1 MTLVKLDTPENLT
14 EPMLGS
20 EISRKEFKKGT
31 YNASF
36 DTDIMQD
43 STQIFWWKCSHNL
56 WNAKE
61 PNPLPSPRQRRLWRG
76 EWRKGRN
83 SLHTKFSID
92 GGPCQVVWVLFTSN
106 LSVLPAWKE
115 FFSGRL
121 RSFGR
126 SIYSISL
133 GQGLSCR
140 QSQFLR
146 ISGSIRSSKMRVGLL
161 NSVS

>member
-1 MTLVKLDTPENLT
+1 MCVFPLPFLHWYKKHKDELWTPMGSAPPSLVHYTKKISKNTKENF
-14 EPMLGS
+14 ES
-20 EISRKEFKKGT
+20 
-31 YNASF
+31 NA
-36 DTDIMQD
+36 
-43 STQIFWWKCSHNL
+43 KCSDNL

-61 PNPLPSPRQRRLWRG
+61 PNPLPSSRQRRLWRG

>member
-1 MTLVKLDTPENLT
+1 
-14 EPMLGS
+14 
-20 EISRKEFKKGT
+20 
-31 YNASF
+31 
-36 DTDIMQD
+36 MQA
-43 STQIFWWKCSHNL
+43 STQIFWWKCSDNL

-146 ISGSIRSSKMRVGLL
+146 ISGSIRSSKMRDGWSFKYSKLVKQPVISQSIRWIPPLW
-161 NSVS
+161 NAMRSCFVVFWSVLEIK

>member
-1 MTLVKLDTPENLT
+1 MFSHSPSSTDSKNLK
-14 EPMLGS
+14 MS
-20 EISRKEFKKGT
+20 SRFQWEVPPQASYIIQRKFKKNT
-31 YNASF
+31 KENFESNA
-36 DTDIMQD
+36 
-43 STQIFWWKCSHNL
+43 KCSDNL

-92 GGPCQVVWVLFTSN
+92 GGPCQVVWLLLTSN

-115 FFSGRL
+115 FFSDRL
-121 RSFGR
+121 KSSGR

-140 QSQFLR
+140 QSQCLR